1 MQTEEFLKLFR
12 RELILSL
19 PGEKAH
25 VKMAPIGRPVS
36 SIALKMADKVRE
48 SAVAVVLYKNNGSIE
63 CILTQRPEYDGNHSG
78 QVSFPGGKKDPS
90 DLDLEETARRE
101 CFEEIG
107 IPTDQGILLGQLTD
121 VFIPVS
127 SFLVKAYV
135 IYHDVLPILKKD
147 EREVSEI
154 LSFPLFDLKNE
165 ELISTMEIHLPNGT
179 LYQNIPYFDLADK
192 KVWGAT
198 ALILSELREILL
210 AIN

>member
-1 MQTEEFLKLFR
+1 MMQTEEFLKLFR

-63 CILTQRPEYDGNHSG
+63 CILTQRPEYEGNHSG

-179 LYQNIPYFDLADK
+179 LY
-192 KVWGAT
+192 
-198 ALILSELREILL
+198 
-210 AIN
+210 